1 MTDRKALNLALLI
14 GGFGAGQ
21 GSIFLAQTWLLA
33 HGHLDLIALFG
44 THFSFAI
51 LFILIVDWGGVTVLA
66 RQTVIGTTTAEPE
79 RRVWQAY
86 WQISAFRLI
95 LAFMLAGSVAALA
108 LAADHPFT
116 TTYAL
121 FATPAL
127 LFWAFNATGIMDG
140 LKISGLGG
148 LAGTP
153 PYILSGLT
161 LFLCAGAPLAQTGA
175 WLGSALSVGYGLSL
189 IMQISVLRTTRY
201 RPRWIAPR
209 AGTIRQSGAAGLGA
223 LWAVLPGQLYFRIQ
237 LVLAA
242 VFLGP
247 AAVAVLVYA
256 KQIVS
261 GFSQVIAFM
270 RRIEFPD
277 LVARLENGASFPL
290 SEILRVQRKGTI
302 VAFVSAA
309 LIAAIGT
316 AVHFRFEGALAQ
328 AGRAVAI
335 FAPTVLSGAL
345 ALSCIQGLNAH
356 GLYARAACTML
367 ASIALGSLFSSATA
381 LIPALAIFAIADM
394 LANIFTIGTV
404 AFFLRRRYRPIGG
417 LA

>member
-1 MTDRKALNLALLI
+1 MMDRKALNLALLI
-14 GGFGAGQ
+14 GGFGVGQ

-33 HGHLDLIALFG
+33 QGHLDLIALFG

-51 LFILIVDWGGVTVLA
+51 LFILIVDWGGITVLA
-66 RQTVIGTTTAEPE
+66 RQTAISATTAEPE
-79 RRVWQAY
+79 RQVWQAY
-86 WQISAFRLI
+86 WQISAFRLM
-95 LAFMLAGSVAALA
+95 LALVLAGSVAALA
-108 LAADHPFT
+108 LAAGHPFT
-116 TTYAL
+116 AAYAL
-121 FATPAL
+121 FASPAL
-127 LFWAFNATGIMDG
+127 LIWAFNATGIMDG
-140 LKISGLGG
+140 LRISGLGG
-148 LAGTP
+148 LAGMP
-153 PYILSGLT
+153 PYILSGLA
-161 LFLCAGAPLAQTGA
+161 LFLCADAPLAQAGA
-175 WLGSALSVGYGLSL
+175 WLGGALSVGYGLSL

-223 LWAVLPGQLYFRIQ
+223 LWTVLPGQLYFRIQ

-277 LVARLENGASFPL
+277 LVARLGNGASFPL
-290 SEILRVQRKGTI
+290 TEILRVQRRGTTAAI
-302 VAFVSAA
+302 VSAA
-309 LIAAIGT
+309 LIAAIGA
-316 AVHFRFEGALAQ
+316 AVHFRFEGAVAE
-328 AGRAVAI
+328 ASGAVAI
-335 FAPTVLSGAL
+335 FAPTILSGAL
-345 ALSCIQGLNAH
+345 ALSCIQGLNAL
-356 GLYARAACTML
+356 GLYARAAFTML
-367 ASIALGSLFSSATA
+367 ASIALGSLFSSTTA
-381 LIPALAIFAIADM
+381 LFPTLAIFAIADM
-394 LANIFTIGTV
+394 LANIFTIGAV